1 MNTILLILLILTVLV
16 TMSRTEMF
24 TEQFGFSG
32 YTKRIE
38 PVILNDGQTDL
49 SDYEESGEEIE
60 VSSDL
65 MQEMVLA
72 TNKEVS
78 KKTGLCTYI
87 IETTSIKKYRN
98 KASNQEI
105 YRCMFMCVK
114 HKGFAL
120 GFAVTSDLR
129 IIDNRATVLS
139 VRTQPIDVKPP
150 TDPSIYQK
158 SIKGKEFEDYTE
170 VRRSELDIVKNT
182 ELVDKIIPD
191 PQAMYGKPPVDAPID
206 PTNLV
211 PVIKPEQGVIK
222 DKIVYP
228 PNM

>member
-1 MNTILLILLILTVLV
+1 M

-32 YTKRIE
+32 YTKAID
-38 PVILNDGQTDL
+38 PVLLNGTDTDL

-60 VSSDL
+60 VSNDL

-87 IETTSIKKYRN
+87 IETLAVKKYVN
-98 KASNQEI
+98 KKSNQEI
-105 YRCMFMCVK
+105 YRCMFMSVK
-114 HKGFAL
+114 HKGFSF
-120 GFAVTSDLR
+120 GFYVTSDLR
-129 IIDNRATVLS
+129 IIDDRATVLN

-170 VRRSELDIVKNT
+170 VRQSEIDIVKNT
-182 ELVDKIIPD
+182 KIIDKVIPN
-191 PQAMYGKPPVDAPID
+191 PQDMYGKI
-206 PTNLV
+206 N
-211 PVIKPEQGVIK
+211 I
-222 DKIVYP
+222 
-228 PNM
+228 

>member
-32 YTKRIE
+32 YTKPIDTLL
-38 PVILNDGQTDL
+38 LNGTEMDL

-60 VSSDL
+60 VSNDL

-87 IETTSIKKYRN
+87 IETLVVKKYVN
-98 KASNQEI
+98 KKSNQEI
-105 YRCMFMCVK
+105 YRCMFMSVK
-114 HKGFAL
+114 HKGFAV
-120 GFAVTSDLR
+120 GFIVTSDLR
-129 IIDNRATVLS
+129 IIDGRATVLN
-139 VRTQPIDVKPP
+139 VRTQPIDINPP
-150 TDPSIYQK
+150 SDPSIYQK

-170 VRRSELDIVKNT
+170 VRQSEIDMVKNT
-182 ELVDKIIPD
+182 KIIDKVIPN
-191 PQAMYGKPPVDAPID
+191 PQDMYGKI
-206 PTNLV
+206 N
-211 PVIKPEQGVIK
+211 I
-222 DKIVYP
+222 
-228 PNM
+228 

>member
-1 MNTILLILLILTVLV
+1 MNTILLILLILIVLM

-32 YTKRIE
+32 YTKPID
-38 PVILNDGQTDL
+38 PVLLKGTDMDL
-49 SDYEESGEEIE
+49 SEYEESGEEIE
-60 VSSDL
+60 VSNDL

-87 IETTSIKKYRN
+87 IETLSVKKYIN
-98 KASNQEI
+98 TKSNREI

-114 HKGFAL
+114 HKGFSF
-120 GFAVTSDLR
+120 GFSVTSDLR
-129 IIDNRATVLS
+129 IIEGKAIVLNIS
-139 VRTQPIDVKPP
+139 TQPIDVNPP

-170 VRRSELDIVKNT
+170 VRQSELDIVKNT
-182 ELVDKIIPD
+182 MIIDKVIPD
-191 PQAMYGKPPVDAPID
+191 SQAMYGKI
-206 PTNLV
+206 N
-211 PVIKPEQGVIK
+211 I
-222 DKIVYP
+222 
-228 PNM
+228 

>member
-1 MNTILLILLILTVLV
+1 MNTILLILLILIVLM

-32 YTKRIE
+32 YTKPID
-38 PVILNDGQTDL
+38 PVLLNGTDTDL

-60 VSSDL
+60 VSNDL

-87 IETTSIKKYRN
+87 IETLAVKKYVN
-98 KASNQEI
+98 KKSNQEI
-105 YRCMFMCVK
+105 YRCMFMSVK
-114 HKGFAL
+114 HKGFSF
-120 GFAVTSDLR
+120 GFYVTSDLR
-129 IIDNRATVLS
+129 IIDGRATVLN

-170 VRRSELDIVKNT
+170 VRQSEIDMVKNT
-182 ELVDKIIPD
+182 KIIDKVIPN
-191 PQAMYGKPPVDAPID
+191 PQDMYGKI
-206 PTNLV
+206 N
-211 PVIKPEQGVIK
+211 I
-222 DKIVYP
+222 
-228 PNM
+228 